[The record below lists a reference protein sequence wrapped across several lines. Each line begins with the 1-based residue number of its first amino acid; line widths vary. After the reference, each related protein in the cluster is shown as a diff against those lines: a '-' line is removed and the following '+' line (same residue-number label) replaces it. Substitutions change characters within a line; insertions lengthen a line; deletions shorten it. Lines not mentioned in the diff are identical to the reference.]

1 MSGRTDGLSS
11 PIRIK
16 VVMDGK
22 PLELP
27 EHIEGSLT
35 AIRSYLE
42 SLALQHGRVVSFFT
56 VDGVIINIIE
66 ESIEIKGM
74 QRVKADTISFDELT
88 RQLISTSCDRL
99 KQLHVAAESV
109 ITQVLINDWPEV
121 QKLWEKWQP
130 DFKSPILVVSFLR
143 ELCGVRLDELSCCN
157 QTLGQHLTFF
167 NPLVNDVEAVVA
179 TKNILQFS
187 NLLENRYAPWLQQLS
202 VFLRQ
207 LEAK

>member
-1 MSGRTDGLSS
+1 MSGRTDDLSS
-11 PIRIK
+11 PIRIE
-16 VVMDGK
+16 VIMDGK

-27 EHIEGSLT
+27 EHVNGSLT

-99 KQLHVAAESV
+99 KQLHLARRLVAMGRGEESEGFNILEGRLGIKFFDV
-109 ITQVLINDWPEV
+109 DVDFPEEQMELDGIIVATFDKVPDQTVYHSEPFSRRNLIR
-121 QKLWEKWQP
+121 
-130 DFKSPILVVSFLR
+130 SPVSF
-143 ELCGVRLDELSCCN
+143 RLY
-157 QTLGQHLTFF
+157 
-167 NPLVNDVEAVVA
+167 
-179 TKNILQFS
+179 KK
-187 NLLENRYAPWLQQLS
+187 
-202 VFLRQ
+202 
-207 LEAK
+207 LEA